1 MKIVALGGGTVCED
15 SAVDKFIVEF
25 SGKERP
31 RFLFLPTASG
41 DGGHYIN
48 AVKRSYKRLGC
59 ATDALCLV
67 RAEYAPEELESRVSA
82 ADIIYVGGGDPLRM
96 MTVWERVGL
105 IPLLKSAAERG
116 AVMCGVSAGAMCWF
130 ASGYSDR
137 DYYDN
142 AVSSPSYRLIEGL
155 GFIPAVCCPH
165 YDEPG
170 RDSFDSACA
179 GFGMP
184 GVALENDVA
193 LALDG
198 DVYSLVKN
206 DERKNAFLFR
216 ADGGNVVKTP
226 FDAASAAEALIRSV

>member
-1 MKIVALGGGTVCED
+1 
-15 SAVDKFIVEF
+15 
-25 SGKERP
+25 
-31 RFLFLPTASG
+31 
-41 DGGHYIN
+41 
-48 AVKRSYKRLGC
+48 
-59 ATDALCLV
+59 
-67 RAEYAPEELESRVSA
+67 
-82 ADIIYVGGGDPLRM
+82 
-96 MTVWERVGL
+96 
-105 IPLLKSAAERG
+105 
-116 AVMCGVSAGAMCWF
+116 MCGVSAGAMCWF

>member
-1 MKIVALGGGTVCED
+1 MKIVALGGGTVDES
-15 SAVDKFIVEF
+15 SAVEKYIVEF

-48 AVKRSYKRLGC
+48 AVKRTYKRLGC
-59 ATDALCLV
+59 TADALCLV
-67 RAEYAPEELESRVSA
+67 RAEYAADELEARVSA

-96 MTVWERVGL
+96 MTVWERVGIL
-105 IPLLKSAAERG
+105 PLLKAAAERG

-137 DYYDN
+137 DYYDSS
-142 AVSSPSYRLIEGL
+142 VSSPSYRLIDGL

-170 RDSFDSACA
+170 RDSFDAACA
-179 GFGMP
+179 SFSLP

-193 LALDG
+193 LVCDG
-198 DVYSLVKN
+198 SACSLVKN
-206 DERKNAFLFR
+206 DGRKRGWLLTAKNGSVL
-216 ADGGNVVKTP
+216 KTELRGV
-226 FDAASAAEALIRSV
+226 FSL